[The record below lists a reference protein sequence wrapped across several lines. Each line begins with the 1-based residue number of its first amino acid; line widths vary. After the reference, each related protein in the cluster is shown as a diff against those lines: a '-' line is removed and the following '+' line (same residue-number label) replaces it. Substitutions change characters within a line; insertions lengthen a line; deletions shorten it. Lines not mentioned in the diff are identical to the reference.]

1 MSKQKYTEQEKERTL
16 RLIDFLRQIATIRY
30 KSVRKVDDYE
40 KHIWFCKLPKEPGCH
55 TLAWGKDE
63 EHDPDIWLEIQKGKE
78 PPLPA
83 VPAKCKP
90 WVDQEELHRKD
101 DLPSLLSRI
110 KEDIPNPDWSEGSD
124 IPKSVALDRKI
135 EDFPDVL
142 KLWQDYVEEK
152 WKPWVTF
159 HSRWKKVN
167 DFYST
172 LFSIYLQQLR
182 LGEEYELVVG
192 FGLLSWKAP
201 SGYSVLRHLVVADVM
216 LDFDAQHGR
225 LILRPHTEGAKL
237 RSELD
242 MLDVEDQPEN
252 AAKLIQDFGDTGEDD
267 PWEIGSVEGVLKAL
281 VHSIDPAGEY
291 DESLEPIHRVTLQK
305 PCVDWAPALILR
317 KRSTKGLT
325 ETLKDIRAQLEQ
337 EGNIPEN
344 FAMVAELDS
353 EQAPADEE
361 PDHGIIEGYDGELFF
376 PKPANREQER
386 IARLLESSFG
396 VLVQGPPGT
405 GKSHTIAN
413 LICHLL
419 ATGQRTLITAKTPRA
434 LQVLERLVPEELR
447 SLCVNLLGDGPDERR
462 ALESSVQGI
471 LSRQQTWNP
480 RQAEARHQELEKQ
493 LKELNKEKA
502 VIERRL
508 LNIREAETR
517 NHHVAGGYYKGSAAR
532 IAERVNREWDNFSW
546 FTDTVPLEG
555 ACPISVSD
563 LQGTLGELRFF
574 NAQKCTELKAFWNIS
589 DSSDEAITLLLEIF
603 PSREHFITL
612 VNEEQYAR
620 QAMEENKGADET
632 LVARLSSCNR
642 EKIEQLQND
651 LMSLYNKLNQLAIHS
666 ENWTNHA
673 IEDILS
679 ENSGNW
685 KMIAKSMT
693 DNLSLLETHASLVD
707 TTIISIPD
715 KDINILHQ
723 DAVILYKHMHNG
735 GGLGWAMFRPT
746 VVKER
751 KYFLDKV
758 RIDGV
763 PCSSKEDFAKVALV
777 LEVRSKSNELWKIW
791 DTYYTKILNSYDD
804 QTKFFKGLLSRL
816 NNILSLE
823 ELVDK
828 CHADVLTIPG
838 LPTPVWDVNSIMQ
851 YVEACRMAMA
861 IFRTQKAS
869 QAIQRLESLAHP
881 TNCKISS
888 HPHINELVSAVRN
901 RDVEKYAHSLSELSS
916 LRADCIRFMALHG
929 TLNSLRSQL
938 PQLTD
943 ALMASPH
950 DEYWAKRIQQIEK
963 AWYWAQAN
971 RWLKDCVESEDSP
984 ALEKRMFQIDG
995 EISSIIT
1002 ELAAINAW
1010 DFCFSRMENT
1020 HRQHMTAWQQSMKR
1034 LGKGT
1039 GKQAHRHRR
1048 DAQAHLNACRE
1059 AVPAWV
1065 MPLHRIWDTVK
1076 PARALFD
1083 VIIVD
1088 EASQCGME
1096 SLPLLYMAKKIVIVG
1111 DDKQIS
1117 PEAVG
1122 IERDAVENLKRQF
1135 LFDFSFK
1142 SSFDVESSLFDLG
1155 MLHYGCNRITLREH
1169 FRSMPEIIR
1178 FSNELCYSNT
1188 PLIPLRQYG
1197 QDRLPPLEH
1206 IFVENGFRKGSGA
1219 RVTNEP
1225 EAEALVSKIRELCHD
1240 YRYRDKSMGVIVLQG
1255 EGQARLIEELLL
1267 QEIGAEE
1274 MEQRHLVCGNPYN
1287 FQGDERDI
1295 IFLSMVAAGNDTL
1308 GTLSKDSDIRRF
1320 NVAASRA
1327 RDQLFLFHSVTANE
1341 LSPMCLRRRL
1351 IEFFE
1356 QTRPCEFAGINVAEL
1371 EQQALRDNRSIVKP
1385 QTPFDSWFEVD
1396 VALELLR
1403 RGYRVLPQYEVAG
1416 KFIDLVIDGGQSR
1429 LAVECDGDHWHGPD
1443 EYETDMLRQRQLER
1457 CGWHFF
1463 RVRESAFYCDK
1474 EQAMAA
1480 LWPLLEERGIFPCSR
1495 VSVEDDEENVT
1506 FTSHEG
1512 KNNPEM
1518 ERRRLSSE
1526 SEEQDI
1532 GKSVADDELQSS
1544 ENINSINTMDNSQ
1557 VLYHKKDNIEVQNGD
1572 TVLYVDIES
1581 PDKEKQVQITNLE
1594 SNPEWGFINI
1604 NTPIAQ
1610 ALIGEHVGSIVEALL
1625 PRGVSRLLIKKI
1637 VRMEHST
1644 S

>member
-1 MSKQKYTEQEKERTL
+1 MSKQKYTTQEKERTF

-30 KSVRKVDDYE
+30 KSVRKVDEYE
-40 KHIWFCKLPKEPGCH
+40 KHVWFCNLPKEPGCH

-90 WVDQEELHRKD
+90 WTEQKELHRKD
-101 DLPSLLSRI
+101 GSPSLLSQI
-110 KEDIPNPDWSEGSD
+110 IEDVPNPDWSEGSD
-124 IPKSVALDRKI
+124 IPESVALVREI
-135 EDFPDVL
+135 EDSPDVL
-142 KLWQDYVEEK
+142 DLWQDYVEKK
-152 WKPWVTF
+152 WKPWAKF
-159 HSRWKKVN
+159 HDRWKKVN

-172 LFSIYLQQLR
+172 LFSIYQLQLR

-192 FGLLSWKAP
+192 FGLLSWQAP
-201 SGYSVLRHLVVADVM
+201 SGYKVLRHLVVADVM
-216 LDFDAQHGR
+216 LDFDAQRGR
-225 LILRPHTEGAKL
+225 LILRPHTEGTKL

-291 DESLEPIHRVTLQK
+291 DESLEPAHRTTLQK

-337 EGNIPEN
+337 EENIPEN

-353 EQAPADEE
+353 EQAPSDEE
-361 PDHGIIEGYDGELFF
+361 PDHGIIRGYDGELFF
-376 PKPANREQER
+376 PKPANGEQER
-386 IARLLESSFG
+386 IARLLERSLG

-447 SLCVNLLGDGPDERR
+447 ALCVNLLGDGPDERR
-462 ALESSVQGI
+462 ALESSVQVI

-480 RQAEARHQELEKQ
+480 RQAKERQQELEKR
-493 LKELNKEKA
+493 LKELCKEKA

-508 LNIREAETR
+508 LNIREAETHI
-517 NHHVAGGYYKGSAAR
+517 HHVAGGHYKGSAAR
-532 IAERVNREWDNFSW
+532 IAERVNKEREAFNW
-546 FTDTVPLEG
+546 FTDSVPLEG
-555 ACPISVSD
+555 NCPIPISE
-563 LQGTLGELRFF
+563 LQRILGELRFF
-574 NAQKCTELKAFWNIS
+574 TAQKRKELEAVWGSTNSSPDTSAFPF
-589 DSSDEAITLLLEIF
+589 DEF
-603 PSREHFITL
+603 PSAECFIRL
-612 VNEEQYAR
+612 IEEERCASQK
-620 QAMEENKGADET
+620 MEENKRADET
-632 LVARLSSCNR
+632 LVASLSSCDR
-642 EKIEQLQND
+642 EKIEQLQNN
-651 LMSLYNKLNQLAIHS
+651 LMELHNKLTQLEIHTES
-666 ENWTNHA
+666 WTSKA
-673 IEDILS
+673 VEDVF
-679 ENSGNW
+679 SGNATNW
-685 KMIAKSMT
+685 KMIAKSMA
-693 DNLSLLETHASLVD
+693 DSLSILEKYASLVD
-707 TTIISIPD
+707 TAIVSVPD
-715 KDINILHQ
+715 KDINILYQ
-723 DAVILYKHMHNG
+723 DAVILEKHMHNG

-751 KYFLDKV
+751 KYFLDTV

-763 PCSSKEDFAKVALV
+763 PCSSEKDFSMVAIV
-777 LEVRSKSNELWKIW
+777 LNVWSKSKALWNIW
-791 DTYYTKILNSYDD
+791 DAYYTKTLDSYAD
-804 QTKFFKGLLSRL
+804 QTIFFKRLLTQL
-816 NNILSLE
+816 DYILSLE
-823 ELVDK
+823 ELADGCHVDI
-828 CHADVLTIPG
+828 LSIPD
-838 LPTPVWDVNSIMQ
+838 LPMPVWSENSIMQ
-851 YVEACRMAMA
+851 YVQACRMAVVVSRRQA
-861 IFRTQKAS
+861 AKQTIQKF
-869 QAIQRLESLAHP
+869 ESLALSLSG
-881 TNCKISS
+881 KISL
-888 HPHINELVSAVRN
+888 HPMINELMVSIRD
-901 RDVEKYAHSLSELSS
+901 RDVEKYDHVLSELSS
-916 LRADCIRFMALHG
+916 LRSNYVRFTAMQSS
-929 TLNSLRSQL
+929 LNSLSSKVPL
-938 PQLTD
+938 LTD
-943 ALMASPH
+943 ALQDSAE
-950 DEYWAKRIQQIEK
+950 DDCWAERIQQMNE
-963 AWYWAQAN
+963 AWYWAQAK
-971 RWLKDCVESEDSP
+971 RWVKDCLEPEDSP
-984 ALEKRMFQIDG
+984 ALEKRMIQIDG
-995 EISSIIT
+995 EISRSIT
-1002 ELAAINAW
+1002 ELATINAW

-1076 PARALFD
+1076 PAPALFD

-1122 IERDAVENLKRQF
+1122 IEREAVENLKRQF

-1155 MLHYGCNRITLREH
+1155 KLHYGCNRITLREH

-1178 FSNELCYSNT
+1178 FSNELCYSDT

-1206 IFVENGFRKGSGA
+1206 IFVEDGFRKGSGS
-1219 RVTNEP
+1219 RVTNQP
-1225 EAEALVSKIRELCHD
+1225 EAEALVFKIHKLCD
-1240 YRYRDKSMGVIVLQG
+1240 DPRYRDKSMGVIVLQG

-1274 MEQRHLVCGNPYN
+1274 MERRRLVCGNPYS

-1295 IFLSMVAAGNDTL
+1295 IFLSMVAAGKDSL

-1327 RDQLFLFHSVTANE
+1327 RDQLILFHSISANE
-1341 LSPMCLRRRL
+1341 LSPMCLRRKL

-1356 QTRPCEFAGINVAEL
+1356 QTRPREIAGVNIEEL
-1371 EQQALRDNRSIVKP
+1371 ERQARGNRSIVRP
-1385 QTPFDSWFEVD
+1385 STPFDSWFEVD

-1416 KFIDLVIDGGQSR
+1416 KYIDLVIDGGQSR

-1443 EYETDMLRQRQLER
+1443 KYEADMLRQHQLQR
-1457 CGWHFF
+1457 CGWYFF
-1463 RVRESAFYCDK
+1463 RVRESAFYLDR
-1474 EQAMAA
+1474 EQAMAD
-1480 LWPLLEERGIFPCSR
+1480 LWPLLEERGIFPGSR
-1495 VSVEDDEENVT
+1495 MSVEDGKEDGPFVSHAGQKKPGKEIKPEET
-1506 FTSHEG
+1506 DG
-1512 KNNPEM
+1512 
-1518 ERRRLSSE
+1518 
-1526 SEEQDI
+1526 
-1532 GKSVADDELQSS
+1532 ADD
-1544 ENINSINTMDNSQ
+1544 
-1557 VLYHKKDNIEVQNGD
+1557 
-1572 TVLYVDIES
+1572 
-1581 PDKEKQVQITNLE
+1581 
-1594 SNPEWGFINI
+1594 
-1604 NTPIAQ
+1604 
-1610 ALIGEHVGSIVEALL
+1610 GSGHGIL
-1625 PRGVSRLLIKKI
+1625 R
-1637 VRMEHST
+1637 
-1644 S
+1644 